1 MSESP
6 TAQALVRHEATK
18 RLNPAPSA
26 AATRLGYLAAVPFVA
41 GAALAWSTGGDT
53 QAMAVR
59 ALVAYAA
66 VVASFIGAIH
76 WGFAFAQTAPRAG
89 LFLWGVVPSMV
100 AWLSLL
106 VAPAAGLAV
115 DAVLLVACY
124 WVDRAIYPRQGAA
137 RWLALRLRLTVLAA
151 ASCALTGWAG

>member
-1 MSESP
+1 M
-6 TAQALVRHEATK
+6 TAA
-18 RLNPAPSA
+18 
-26 AATRLGYLAAVPFVA
+26 RLGYLAALPFITC
-41 GAALAWSTGGDT
+41 AALAWWGGGET
-53 QAMAVR
+53 RVLAMR

-76 WGFAFAQTAPRAG
+76 WGFGFVKNTSRPS
-89 LFLWGVVPSMV
+89 LFVWGVVPSIV

-106 VAPAAGLAV
+106 AAPAAGLAV

-124 WVDRAIYPRQGAA
+124 LVDRVVYPQHGAG

-151 ASCALTGWAG
+151 SSCAITAAAG